1 MKTLKELLESKKTY
15 PFKVGVAGEIPEG
28 FNEKLKTAL
37 ERFGLASISAGKKT
51 PIQKR
56 ALDFPQ
62 LENTEVTYWDV
73 VLNYPTTD
81 NVLAEYLGNFCTVH
95 RSCIIAR
102 NPNGP
107 VDRQQDE
114 AEKSDKD
121 TVYDPLLGR
130 EEKPDTAV
138 QNIAGE
144 SRIMELLK
152 ELEKDRKE
160 RGENGGFAI
169 EAPKEESTNVK
180 SVVGK

>member
-15 PFKVGVAGEIPEG
+15 PFKVGIAGELHDG
-28 FNEKLKTAL
+28 FEEHLKSAL
-37 ERFGLASISAGKKT
+37 GKFSLSSISAGKKT
-51 PIQKR
+51 PIQKCP
-56 ALDFPQ
+56 LDFPQ

-73 VLNYPTTD
+73 LVNYPTTD
-81 NVLAEYLGNFCTVH
+81 QVLAEYLGNFCKVEK
-95 RSCIIAR
+95 SNIVVR

-107 VDRQQDE
+107 VDRQQ
-114 AEKSDKD
+114 KD
-121 TVYDPLLGR
+121 SEDVDGKKVYNPLLGD
-130 EEKPDTAV
+130 DTLKSEPA

-160 RGENGGFAI
+160 RGENGGFTI
-169 EAPKEESTNVK
+169 EAPKEDTENAK